1 MKKVF
6 VYAYDVGN
14 LGDDLFVETL
24 VKRYPDVQFY
34 MWSNENQD
42 SYKNLPR
49 IKKINVDTG
58 AIKFLEKIHLSLAA
72 RLKNYYIE
80 RCDAII
86 YIGGSIFIEYPNW
99 RDIQSWWKYWSEKS
113 KFYVLGANFGPYID
127 EEYRNSMESI
137 FKNMEDVCFRE
148 KYSYDLFQ
156 SVDKIRYAPD
166 ILFGY
171 PMPQTP
177 KKKNK
182 VFVSVINCRKKDEGS
197 NKLWEYAEKYEKWL
211 FDILKKYVDNNQEV
225 ILSSFCKVE
234 GDEETANVLYT
245 RLKEYKK
252 NCKIRKSYYTGENS
266 EEILREIA
274 SAEYVIATR
283 FHAMI
288 LGISMGCYVLPVL
301 YSNKTKNV
309 LFDFGFKGEIVDI
322 RKLESGKCVEM
333 RYAKLSEAEINVL
346 RIQSKKNFEKLD
358 TFLA

>member
-58 AIKFLEKIHLSLAA
+58 AIKFLGKIHLSLAA

-80 RCDAII
+80 RCDAIV

-171 PMPQTP
+171 PMPKTT

-197 NKLWEYAEKYEKWL
+197 NELGQYAEKYEEWL
-211 FDILKKYVDNNQEV
+211 FDILKKYADNNQEV

-234 GDEETANVLYT
+234 GDEETANILYT

-283 FHAMI
+283 FHAMV
-288 LGISMGCYVLPVL
+288 LGFIARCKVLPVL
-301 YSNKTKNV
+301 YSSKTQNV
-309 LFDFGFKGEIVDI
+309 LEDIGIKKNIIDI
-322 RKLESGKCVEM
+322 RSLGNFENRAIDWKILEEKEIENL
-333 RYAKLSEAEINVL
+333 RKLS
-346 RIQSKKNFEKLD
+346 KTHFEKLD
-358 TFLA
+358 KII